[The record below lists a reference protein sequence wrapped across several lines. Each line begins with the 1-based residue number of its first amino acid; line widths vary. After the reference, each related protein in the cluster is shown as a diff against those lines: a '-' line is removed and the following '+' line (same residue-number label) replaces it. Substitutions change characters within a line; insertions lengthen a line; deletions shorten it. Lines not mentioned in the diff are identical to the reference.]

1 MTCPPGGSE
10 GSGGNEATPRRVGY
24 VFTQGA
30 PKRVPGVP
38 SNTWRIRGEG
48 MGEGGYE
55 TRSKAADTTDR
66 VYTTR
71 RLQWRKWEEE
81 GREDKKGKETHENKL
96 STAKLFACIHG
107 MQKGDGGEG
116 GNKGG
121 W

>member
-1 MTCPPGGSE
+1 
-10 GSGGNEATPRRVGY
+10 
-24 VFTQGA
+24 
-30 PKRVPGVP
+30 
-38 SNTWRIRGEG
+38 

-55 TRSKAADTTDR
+55 TRTKAADTTDR

-96 STAKLFACIHG
+96 PTAKLLACIHG

-116 GNKGG
+116 GQGRVVSGKGQTLTTYRG
-121 W
+121 PPPGSGREGGIQGGNGGIPNPTRGGAGSIA